1 MEGHIEKAEKFVGD
15 GLDKA
20 KAAALEKAE
29 EAKKKVSCEQLQPY
43 VNGAC
48 IQRLH

>member
-20 KAAALEKAE
+20 KAAAMEKAE
-29 EAKKKVSCEQLQPY
+29 EAKKKVMWKTRKVDFKSS
-43 VNGAC
+43 
-48 IQRLH
+48 